1 MTPYRVRLC
10 GAAAASLLMIAGLV
24 SAQSY
29 PSKPVRLIT
38 GSGAGGGADQTSRV
52 IAERL
57 SQALGQPV
65 VVENRA
71 GATGMIANRL
81 VADAAPDGYTLLL
94 EPSSFIAI
102 SPHLNAQDGWDPRK
116 KLDPVVQVSSYGLVL
131 ETHPSVPAKTVK
143 QLVDLARQRPG
154 VLNYSSSGVGSNL
167 HISAELFRIETG
179 IDIVHVPYKSSA
191 AALTDLLAGR
201 ADFMFGLIPV
211 SYPFIQQ
218 GKLRALAV
226 TSASRNSLLP
236 DVPTI
241 AEAGVPKLLK
251 FRVLSWEAV
260 FVPAGTPDAIVKRL
274 NAEIAKIVES
284 AEIRKIWNDKGV
296 DTVTGTPQELGKQ
309 LEEDYTRVGKLLANL
324 KIQK

>member
-1 MTPYRVRLC
+1 M
-10 GAAAASLLMIAGLV
+10 LL
-24 SAQSY
+24 
-29 PSKPVRLIT
+29 
-38 GSGAGGGADQTSRV
+38 
-52 IAERL
+52 
-57 SQALGQPV
+57 
-65 VVENRA
+65 
-71 GATGMIANRL
+71 
-81 VADAAPDGYTLLL
+81 GYTLLL

-211 SYPFIQQ
+211 SYPFIQR